1 MMLAILKIIIIITTK
16 LTEIGKV
23 GVEGCVEVCI
33 SDVDSLHMGLNSVS
47 KCYGE
52 FHHSLYQLPSL
63 CLGPGFPPYLLGTP
77 TLSPEGTMRLPET
90 SWTQTSQA
98 VSSPRP
104 TFC

>member
-33 SDVDSLHMGLNSVS
+33 SGVDSLHIGLNSVS

-52 FHHSLYQLPSL
+52 FHHSLYQHTLLMSRTWVPSL
-63 CLGPGFPPYLLGTP
+63 PLGHTH
-77 TLSPEGTMRLPET
+77 T
-90 SWTQTSQA
+90 
-98 VSSPRP
+98 
-104 TFC
+104 